1 MGSGCDVH
9 FCIQAQTGVSLRDDK
24 VPRMQ
29 AEEQSQCLHLLFK
42 IVGKHGARFMQAHV
56 MQEP

>member
-1 MGSGCDVH
+1 MAV
-9 FCIQAQTGVSLRDDK
+9 IQTQTGVSLRDDK

-56 MQEP
+56 MQVP